1 MNTIYYFTGTGN
13 SLQIAQ
19 DIAEGLGDTKLIPV
33 SDYKGELIQGETVGI
48 IYPVYDWG
56 IPLIIERFLKQAKIK
71 SNAYLYAV
79 TNFNGAPGKALIQCK
94 EILEIRKIKLS
105 AGFLIQMPGN
115 YIPMYGAK
123 SLERQ
128 QKLFTQEKKKVKEII
143 EKVKER
149 KELKLEKKYP
159 LLTKILFHK
168 FYKQVANFPTND
180 KNFVLSEDCSGC
192 GLCSKVCSV
201 HNIEMING
209 KPNWQHHCEMCL
221 GCLQYCPKRAIE
233 YGTQSINR
241 ERYHNPNVKR
251 VFE

>member
-1 MNTIYYFTGTGN
+1 MMNTIYYFTGTGN

-159 LLTKILFHK
+159 LLTKFCFISFI
-168 FYKQVANFPTND
+168 
-180 KNFVLSEDCSGC
+180 S
-192 GLCSKVCSV
+192 
-201 HNIEMING
+201 
-209 KPNWQHHCEMCL
+209 
-221 GCLQYCPKRAIE
+221 R
-233 YGTQSINR
+233 
-241 ERYHNPNVKR
+241 
-251 VFE
+251 

>member
-94 EILEIRKIKLS
+94 
-105 AGFLIQMPGN
+105 
-115 YIPMYGAK
+115 K
-123 SLERQ
+123 S
-128 QKLFTQEKKKVKEII
+128 
-143 EKVKER
+143 
-149 KELKLEKKYP
+149 
-159 LLTKILFHK
+159 
-168 FYKQVANFPTND
+168 
-180 KNFVLSEDCSGC
+180 
-192 GLCSKVCSV
+192 
-201 HNIEMING
+201 
-209 KPNWQHHCEMCL
+209 
-221 GCLQYCPKRAIE
+221 
-233 YGTQSINR
+233 
-241 ERYHNPNVKR
+241 
-251 VFE
+251 